1 MDMPTR
7 RISSNSPVPPEVR
20 DIRGRAHLL
29 NDASIE
35 RAVGSPIP
43 SAPGTP
49 QSLALPMNPP
59 AAAHSRRSSFGSA
72 QSIRRSASPSPSI
85 PLPAVM
91 PTASPNISGGLP
103 MNTKSTSLYANET
116 FMSFFRR
123 LTFAPDG
130 SLLFTPAGQHKE
142 LQPNPETKPSEDMLN
157 MTYIYTRAGL
167 HKPPVAKL
175 PGHKK
180 PSLAVR
186 CSSVLY
192 THRVAAQVR
201 TKDIIIDTGSA
212 ESDLSPLPEPAMS
225 AKPVIPVK
233 SMEPPPPVSAPSPK
247 PTEAGT
253 GTYSTP
259 PLASGP
265 PPMFDL
271 PYRIVYAVA
280 TQDAVHVYDTQ
291 QRQPLCVVS
300 NLHFATF
307 TDLTWYVSPPYTNSA
322 LTCQVQ

>member
-1 MDMPTR
+1 MR
-7 RISSNSPVPPEVR
+7 RISSNSPVPSEVR
-20 DIRGRAHLL
+20 EFRGRAQML
-29 NDASIE
+29 NESALE
-35 RAVGSPIP
+35 RAVGSPNP

-59 AAAHSRRSSFGSA
+59 PTTHSRRSSFGSA
-72 QSIRRSASPSPSI
+72 QSIRRSVSPSPSI

-91 PTASPNISGGLP
+91 PTASPNIFGGVP
-103 MNTKSTSLYANET
+103 MTTSKSTSLYANDT

-130 SLLFTPAGQHKE
+130 SLLFTPAGQHKD
-142 LQPNPETKPSEDMLN
+142 LNPPPADAANKPADDVLN

-167 HKPPVAKL
+167 NKPPVAKL
-175 PGHKK
+175 PGHRK

-186 CSSVLY
+186 CSNILY
-192 THRVAAQVR
+192 THRLGPVPP
-201 TKDIIIDTGSA
+201 TKDIIIDTGSTEA
-212 ESDLSPLPEPAMS
+212 DLSPLPEPAIS
-225 AKPVIPVK
+225 AKSHGPAS
-233 SMEPPPPVSAPSPK
+233 SMEPPPPVSAPSPAPSM
-247 PTEAGT
+247 PTAPSPKVHDPDSIT
-253 GTYSTP
+253 STQTP
-259 PLASGP
+259 PASAGP
-265 PPMFDL
+265 TPMFDL

-307 TDLTWYVSPPYTNSA
+307 TDLTW
-322 LTCQVQ
+322 